1 MRKETQGFYRVFAKL
16 LAPAK
21 RIGVIF
27 GAEPSTDQIV
37 DATILDCNWLGQSG
51 GGVDAFSF
59 PSPAPSD
66 IFSPH
71 VYSTGAN
78 CPSPRPCTVANYKM
92 AALNEN
98 VHCLKRH

>member
-37 DATILDCNWLGQSG
+37 DATILSMPPSWIVIDWDKAGEG
-51 GGVDAFSF
+51 WMHF
-59 PSPAPSD
+59 PSPPKL
-66 IFSPH
+66 
-71 VYSTGAN
+71 
-78 CPSPRPCTVANYKM
+78 PRTFFHLTPTPPGQIVPR
-92 AALNEN
+92 LDPPQ
-98 VHCLKRH
+98 LLITRWRP